1 MSSKV
6 QPAASV
12 ADPLLGPAQQRPARE
27 AEPPRPAPAGLPA
40 AQADLRLII
49 EEAGDPGQYVYTVV
63 DRRTGE
69 VVSRLPREEILRLR
83 EQIDYATG
91 AVFDGK
97 A

>member
-12 ADPLLGPAQQRPARE
+12 ADALLGPAQQRPAN
-27 AEPPRPAPAGLPA
+27 PAGPA
-40 AQADLRLII
+40 APPPEAAPTQADMRLII
-49 EEAGDPGQYVYTVV
+49 EEAGAPGEYLYTVI

-69 VVSRLPREEILRLR
+69 IVSRLPRQAVLKLR
-83 EQIDYATG
+83 ETADYAAG
-91 AVFDGK
+91 RVFDGK